1 MNPAAID
8 ALFEEQTAA
17 WPDLARGVESLER
30 ARRREFEIRGA
41 RVVAVHIPHRVAST
55 TAPVDPGAIRRRPCF
70 LCPENRPDAQSG
82 IGFGEHFIVLANP
95 FPILER
101 HVTLVHSEHAP
112 QRITGP
118 ASSGVGAMLQAARA
132 LPGYVV
138 IYNGPRSGASAP
150 DHLHFQAGRARGLPL
165 VEAARDAVVGLLPD
179 PWRSVLVVG
188 GDDPVGVEEKF
199 RRLMSR
205 LAARFPDADE
215 PRVNVIA
222 AFADGRWT
230 LLLFPRARHRPAAF
244 VEGRLTWSPGAID
257 MAGLV
262 VLPVAGDLEKLTAD
276 DIESVYG
283 EVSLPID
290 AARKIVGQGGS
301 A

>member
-1 MNPAAID
+1 MTPEAID
-8 ALFEEQTAA
+8 ALFEAQTAA
-17 WPDLARGVESLER
+17 WPDLDRGVESLER
-30 ARRREFEIRGA
+30 AARRAFEIRGA

-55 TAPVDPGAIRRRPCF
+55 TAPVDPGAIRKRPCF
-70 LCPENRPDAQSG
+70 LCPENRPAAQTG
-82 IGFGEHFIVLANP
+82 IAFGPDMVVLANP

-101 HVTLVHSEHAP
+101 HVTLVHREHAP

-118 ASSGVGAMLQAARA
+118 SGVGAMLDAARA

-150 DHLHFQAGRARGLPL
+150 DHLHFQAGRSRGLPL
-165 VEAARDAVVGLLPD
+165 VEGAGGAVDGMLTD
-179 PWRSVLVVG
+179 PWRAVLVVA
-188 GDDPVGVEEKF
+188 GDDPEDVEAGF
-199 RRLMSR
+199 RRLMSP
-205 LAARFPDADE
+205 LAARSPEADE
-215 PRVNVIA
+215 PRVNVIVT
-222 AFADGRWT
+222 FEGGRWT

-244 VEGRLTWSPGAID
+244 HEGRLTWSPGAID

-276 DIESVYG
+276 DIETVYR

-290 AARKIVGQGGS
+290 AAREILAREES
-301 A
+301 S